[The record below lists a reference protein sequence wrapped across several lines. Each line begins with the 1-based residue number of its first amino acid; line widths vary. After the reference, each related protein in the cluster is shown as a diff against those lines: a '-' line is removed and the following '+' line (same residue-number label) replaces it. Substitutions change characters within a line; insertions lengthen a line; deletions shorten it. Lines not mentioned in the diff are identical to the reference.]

1 MRFTEIDLQ
10 TDDITWFGVDINGF
24 IFACTSAGIANVPE
38 FVCASKERTD
48 LIEKYFTEKTEKTT
62 SAVLE
67 TPYIDNTLM
76 EDAVELAE
84 KGVFSFDAVTDN
96 NEHKREYVKIVSPKK
111 PLQYTALPDD
121 IKKLMHDNGVSVDVT
136 KEKFIH
142 VKHSY

>member
-1 MRFTEIDLQ
+1 MLS
-10 TDDITWFGVDINGF
+10 NLL
-24 IFACTSAGIANVPE
+24 
-38 FVCASKERTD
+38 K
-48 LIEKYFTEKTEKTT
+48 
-62 SAVLE
+62 
-67 TPYIDNTLM
+67 
-76 EDAVELAE
+76 